1 MNTHQ
6 THNGREWRSL
16 VHFISLLLWL
26 EIKVKNHVLDHALH
40 SCLTHAISQPL
51 LHLPLSPFCLH
62 FRQLR
67 IGSHH
72 TRIPVQIFFFPFS
85 PSVNYFKQQPSLL
98 SVYTEAWM
106 SWAPIPSNMSI
117 LNVSSSGFLSHHVW
131 LGRLKRGE
139 RNWLACVSLS
149 VIRDPTL
156 PDSVPWHVRV
166 SGVLQKPS
174 SERSGNTVSISPTGL
189 KWSKNSDFEEI
200 LSKKS

>member
-1 MNTHQ
+1 MPYTC
-6 THNGREWRSL
+6 
-16 VHFISLLLWL
+16 HFS
-26 EIKVKNHVLDHALH
+26 V
-40 SCLTHAISQPL
+40 STPSP
-51 LHLPLSPFCLH
+51 SFPFCLH

-67 IGSHH
+67 IGSDH

-85 PSVNYFKQQPSLL
+85 PSVNYFKQQPSFL

-131 LGRLKRGE
+131 LGRLKWGQ

-156 PDSVPWHVRV
+156 PDSIPWHGRV

-174 SERSGNTVSISPTGL
+174 CERSGNTVSISPTGL
-189 KWSKNSDFEEI
+189 KWSKNTDFEEI
-200 LSKKS
+200 LCKKS